1 MRIYDF
7 AEMSIKFE
15 RHTSAENV
23 QFLLL
28 SDDWT
33 KSVHLQNDRSIEFH
47 NQGGVQYNTRIPRF
61 GRDLAYHY
69 PSCDLYIAAAGDE
82 VFRLNLEQGKFL
94 NSLEVESAGGGVN
107 CIDICP
113 AHQLVGLGTESG
125 TVEFWDPRV
134 RSRTGVLD
142 VVTAEENGDAVTA
155 LAYRMDGLNLA
166 VGTHSGQT
174 MLYDLRSPRAYL
186 RKDQGYGLPMKKL
199 SWLESRDGTEGARI
213 LSADNKIIKIWSAVD
228 GTPFSSIEPP
238 LDVNDVCP
246 VPDTGLI
253 FVANEGRPMH
263 TYYIPQLG
271 PAPRWCS
278 FLDNLTEEMEENP
291 IQTTY
296 DNYKFVT
303 HKELAALGLD
313 KLVGTNVVKTYMHGY
328 FIDVRL
334 YEQAR
339 LIVNPFA
346 YEEYR
351 ERKIKEKIEKERE
364 SRIRTG
370 AQQVRVNKNL
380 AARLEERERLAAKK
394 GKKEQE
400 VFPTICGLTIRISN
414 LAQCWRMN
422 GSRTLLRTLN
432 LKLMKKQWSILN

>member
-1 MRIYDF
+1 MRVYDF
-7 AEMSIKFE
+7 AEMSMKFE

-33 KSVHLQNDRSIEFH
+33 KSVHLQNNRSIEFH

-82 VFRLNLEQGKFL
+82 VYRLNLEQGKFL
-94 NSLEVESAGGGVN
+94 NSLEAETAGDGVN

-113 AHQLVGLGTESG
+113 AHQLVGLGTEGG

-134 RSRTGVLD
+134 RSRVGVLD
-142 VVTAEENGDAVTA
+142 VMTAEVDSDAVTA
-155 LAYRMDGLNLA
+155 LAYRMDGLNFA

-186 RKDQGYGLPMKKL
+186 RKDQGYGLPMKHL
-199 SWLESRDGTEGARI
+199 TWIESHDGMESAKILGA
-213 LSADNKIIKIWSAVD
+213 DGKIIKLWSALD
-228 GTPFSSIEPP
+228 GTPYTSIEPP
-238 LDVNDVCP
+238 LDINDVCL

-253 FVANEGRPMH
+253 FVANEGKPMH

-291 IQTTY
+291 TRATY

-303 HKELAALGLD
+303 RKELAAIGLD
-313 KLVGTNVVKTYMHGY
+313 KLVGTNVVKSYMHGY

-339 LIVNPFA
+339 LIANPFA

-351 ERKIKEKIEKERE
+351 EKKIREKIDKQRE
-364 SRIRTG
+364 SRIRTSS
-370 AQQVRVNKNL
+370 AQQVRINKNL
-380 AARLEERERLAAKK
+380 AARLEEREKIAAKK
-394 GKKEQE
+394 GKPDA
-400 VFPTICGLTIRISN
+400 VFHIRGWETD
-414 LAQCWRMN
+414 CR
-422 GSRTLLRTLN
+422 LLNSLRFRKMID
-432 LKLMKKQWSILN
+432 LKMLL

>member
-1 MRIYDF
+1 MLWRQVSTWVSNLNEGTYKPHMRVYDF
-7 AEMSIKFE
+7 GEMSMKFE

-61 GRDLAYHY
+61 GRDLTYHY
-69 PSCDLYIAAAGDE
+69 PSCDLYIAAAGEE

-94 NSLEVESAGGGVN
+94 NSVEVESAGDGVN
-107 CIDICP
+107 CIEISP
-113 AHQLVGLGTESG
+113 AHQLIGLGTEGG
-125 TVEFWDPRV
+125 TVEFWDPRA
-134 RSRTGVLD
+134 RSRAGILD
-142 VVTAEENGDAVTA
+142 VITAEVDSDAVTA
-155 LAYRMDGLNLA
+155 LAYRIDGLNFA
-166 VGTHSGQT
+166 VGTHSGQA

-186 RKDQGYGLPMKKL
+186 RKDQGYGLPMKNL
-199 SWLESRDGTEGARI
+199 AWVESRDGTESAKI
-213 LSADNKIIKIWSAVD
+213 LSADGKIIKLWSVLD
-228 GTPFSSIEPP
+228 GTPYTSIEPP
-238 LDVNDVCP
+238 LDINDVCL

-253 FVANEGRPMH
+253 FVANEGKPMH

-291 IQTTY
+291 SQATY

-303 HKELAALGLD
+303 RKELAALGLD

-334 YEQAR
+334 YDQAR
-339 LIVNPFA
+339 LIANPFA

-351 ERKIKEKIEKERE
+351 EKKIQEKIEKERE

-370 AQQVRVNKNL
+370 ADQVTVNKNL
-380 AARLEERERLAAKK
+380 AARLEERERVAAKK

-400 VFPTICGLTIRISN
+400 VFDIVDAKLTARISN
-414 LAQCWRMN
+414 
-422 GSRTLLRTLN
+422 SLRF
-432 LKLMKKQWSILN
+432 